1 LALYG
6 LPMVEPVVSLPF
18 AVDLQ
23 RTRESIETHQKAQ
36 NVQKEHL
43 RAHKLERA
51 LERQHYELMASYD
64 KFGAKNT
71 ELKQQGQIIDM
82 EV

>member
-1 LALYG
+1 
-6 LPMVEPVVSLPF
+6 MVEPVGSLPF

-36 NVQKEHL
+36 NVQKEHS